1 MKIDLGGI
9 AKGYTS
15 SKVMDIFKENG
26 ISSAVISLG
35 GNVQTLNGKPD
46 GSDWKWRLR
55 IRQIREVILEC
66 FL

>member
-46 GSDWKWRLR
+46 GSDW
-55 IRQIREVILEC
+55 RQRTQQK
-66 FL
+66 

>member
-35 GNVQTLNGKPD
+35 SNVQTLNGKRMVLT
-46 GSDWKWRLR
+46 GEWRLR